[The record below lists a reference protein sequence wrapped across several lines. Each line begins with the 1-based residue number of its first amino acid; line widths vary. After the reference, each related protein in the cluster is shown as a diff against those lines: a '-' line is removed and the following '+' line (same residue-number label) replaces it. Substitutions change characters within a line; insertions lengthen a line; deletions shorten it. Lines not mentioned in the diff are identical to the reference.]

1 MEDRPSDE
9 ANGDEGEQRR
19 PGAPRPS
26 NEGVRIIGAEEA
38 AAALEAGQVSGRR
51 PEDEPRFGDV
61 PEQPRGP
68 RPSLSFPRQGDDDA
82 PRTEARRLFQPPPA
96 RDRAVYTPPP
106 PAAAAEPPA
115 REPAP
120 PDPGPRAAPPATE
133 PRPAPEG
140 RRQARVSARPDSRAP
155 IRPDAPAAGN
165 PQSSGPTTG
174 PTVLP
179 HWTEPPTGE
188 VPRILPGDDEAED
201 DLGVWGS
208 FSGGPRWRDQHTD
221 WDNADF
227 EDEPLL
233 PPDDDTLGT
242 MAEPAEEPAGSIY
255 LGEAPAAAEP
265 EDAPITIGVGSDSA
279 RALYEEPPG
288 VREGPG
294 RDVGVAVITGVVVGM
309 VVLVAA
315 ALGPAALVVVTG
327 ACLVVAAAELFGT
340 LRQRGHHPA
349 TLLGL
354 VGTISLLGAN
364 YWKGEDAIP
373 LVLTLFI
380 MFTLLWYL
388 AGVVRARPAINV
400 AVTLMAFMYVG
411 FLGSFAALLLAFPG
425 RRGVAYFL
433 GAVIATVAHDVGAFA
448 VGSRLGR
455 TPLAPSISPNKT
467 WEGVM
472 GASTATLIACL
483 LIVRAIHPWN
493 VGRAFALA
501 LVVSVV
507 APIGDLCES
516 MLKRDLGV
524 KDIGWVLPGHG
535 GFLDRIDALLFV
547 APATYYLVRL
557 LKIV

>member
-1 MEDRPSDE
+1 VEDRPSDE
-9 ANGDEGEQRR
+9 ASGDEGERRR

-68 RPSLSFPRQGDDDA
+68 RPSLSFPRQGDDA
-82 PRTEARRLFQPPPA
+82 PSRRPEARRLFQPPPA
-96 RDRAVYTPPP
+96 RDRAVYDPPP
-106 PAAAAEPPA
+106 PGTPAAATPPEPPA
-115 REPAP
+115 REPEP
-120 PDPGPRAAPPATE
+120 PPTREA
-133 PRPAPEG
+133 RPAPDP
-140 RRQARVSARPDSRAP
+140 RPQARVSARPDGRAT
-155 IRPDAPAAGN
+155 IRPDGPAAGN
-165 PQSSGPTTG
+165 PKSGGPATG

-188 VPRILPGDDEAED
+188 VPRILAGDDEAED

-221 WDNADF
+221 WDNPDF
-227 EDEPLL
+227 EDQPLL
-233 PPDDDTLGT
+233 PPESETPVGV

-255 LGEAPAAAEP
+255 LGEAPAAEP

-279 RALYEEPPG
+279 RAALYDEPPG

-294 RDVGVAVITGVVVGM
+294 RDVGVAVLTGVVVGI

-315 ALGPAALVVVTG
+315 ALGPAALVIVTG

-340 LRQRGHHPA
+340 LRQRGHHPG

-354 VGTISLLGAN
+354 IGTISLLGAN

-373 LVLTLFI
+373 LVLTLFVV
-380 MFTLLWYL
+380 FTLLWYL
-388 AGVVRARPAINV
+388 VGVVRARPAINV

-472 GASTATLIACL
+472 GASTATLVACL

>member
-1 MEDRPSDE
+1 VEDRPNDE
-9 ANGDEGEQRR
+9 ASTEEGEQRR
-19 PGAPRPS
+19 PGAPRPGT
-26 NEGVRIIGAEEA
+26 EGVRIIGAEEA
-38 AAALEAGQVSGRR
+38 AAALEAGQVSRRR

-68 RPSLSFPRQGDDDA
+68 RPSLSFPSPPSERESGK
-82 PRTEARRLFQPPPA
+82 TEARRLFQPPPS
-96 RDRAVYTPPP
+96 RDRAVYHPPP
-106 PAAAAEPPA
+106 PGPTAAAGEERPPPGPPQ
-115 REPAP
+115 EPAP
-120 PDPGPRAAPPATE
+120 QERTAPPRP
-133 PRPAPEG
+133 PRSDNRPTMRPSDRAVAPPSGGPA
-140 RRQARVSARPDSRAP
+140 
-155 IRPDAPAAGN
+155 
-165 PQSSGPTTG
+165 TG

-188 VPRILPGDDEAED
+188 VPKLLPGDDEAGD
-201 DLGVWGS
+201 DLGAWS
-208 FSGGPRWRDQHTD
+208 TFSGGPRWRDQRTD
-221 WDNADF
+221 WDAPDF

-233 PPDDDTLGT
+233 APDEETRVGA
-242 MAEPAEEPAGSIY
+242 MAEPTEEPAGSIF
-255 LGEAPAAAEP
+255 LGEPPAAEP
-265 EDAPITIGVGSDSA
+265 EPADVPISISA
-279 RALYEEPPG
+279 GTDTRGPLYDEPAG
-288 VREGPG
+288 GREGSG
-294 RDVGVAVITGVVVGM
+294 RDVGVAVLTGVIVGM
-309 VVLVAA
+309 VVLLAA
-315 ALGPAALVVVTG
+315 AIGPAALVIVTG

-364 YWKGEDAIP
+364 YWKGEDAVP
-373 LVLTLFI
+373 LVLTLFVV
-380 MFTLLWYL
+380 FTLLWYL
-388 AGVVRARPAINV
+388 IGVVRARPAINV
-400 AVTLMAFMYVG
+400 SVTLMAFMYVG
-411 FLGSFAALLLAFPG
+411 FLGSFSALLLAVPG

-433 GAVIATVAHDVGAFA
+433 GAVIATVAHDVGAFV

-472 GASTATLIACL
+472 GASTATLLACL

-501 LVVSVV
+501 IVVSVV

-535 GFLDRIDALLFV
+535 GLLDRIDALLYV
-547 APATYYLVRL
+547 VPATYYLVRL
-557 LKIV
+557 LKIY